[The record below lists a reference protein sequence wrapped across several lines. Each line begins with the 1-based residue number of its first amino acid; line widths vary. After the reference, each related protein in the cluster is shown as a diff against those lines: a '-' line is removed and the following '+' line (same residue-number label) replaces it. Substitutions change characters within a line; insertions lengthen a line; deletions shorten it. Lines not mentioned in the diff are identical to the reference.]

1 MPAAGVPVRSLVR
14 RASHSTAAKF
24 CTYISTRVLYYAFLI
39 VLYFYVLFRSTFIII
54 IHVDNGFAL
63 YDNNTLR
70 FTYNHVRDVNR
81 YLLVVGSVN
90 TFYDL

>member
-1 MPAAGVPVRSLVR
+1 M
-14 RASHSTAAKF
+14 
-24 CTYISTRVLYYAFLI
+24 LYYAFLI

-90 TFYDL
+90 TFYDLICLVLFMQVSAY